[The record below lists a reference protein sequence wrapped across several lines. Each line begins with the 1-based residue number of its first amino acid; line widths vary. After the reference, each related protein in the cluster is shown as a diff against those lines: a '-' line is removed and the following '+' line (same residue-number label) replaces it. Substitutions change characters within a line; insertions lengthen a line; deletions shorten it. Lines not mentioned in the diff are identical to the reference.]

1 MNNIIALTP
10 VRLNLIEIQ
19 TTLFIE
25 KEKTYLNSVNII
37 FERRIIKKIKI
48 RDEFILNN
56 EKNINEITR
65 KYFLD
70 TLCIKKSKNYKKGK
84 RKKAVSNLMDELNL
98 FKRKKYE

>member
-25 KEKTYLNSVNII
+25 EEKTYLNSVNII
-37 FERRIIKKIKI
+37 FESRIIKKIKI

-70 TLCIKKSKNYKKGK
+70 TLCIKKRKNYNKGK
-84 RKKAVSNLMDELNL
+84 RKKAASNLMDELNL
-98 FKRKKYE
+98 FKTKKYE

>member
-25 KEKTYLNSVNII
+25 EEKTYLNSVNII
-37 FERRIIKKIKI
+37 FENRIIKKIKI
-48 RDEFILNN
+48 RDEFMLKN

-70 TLCIKKSKNYKKGK
+70 TLCIKKRKNYNKGK
-84 RKKAVSNLMDELNL
+84 RKKAASNLMDELNL
-98 FKRKKYE
+98 FKTKKYE

>member
-25 KEKTYLNSVNII
+25 EEKTYLNSVNII
-37 FERRIIKKIKI
+37 FESKIIKKIKI

-56 EKNINEITR
+56 EKNLNKITR

-70 TLCIKKSKNYKKGK
+70 TLCIKKRKNYNKGK
-84 RKKAVSNLMDELNL
+84 RKKAASNLMDELKL
-98 FKRKKYE
+98 FKTKKYE